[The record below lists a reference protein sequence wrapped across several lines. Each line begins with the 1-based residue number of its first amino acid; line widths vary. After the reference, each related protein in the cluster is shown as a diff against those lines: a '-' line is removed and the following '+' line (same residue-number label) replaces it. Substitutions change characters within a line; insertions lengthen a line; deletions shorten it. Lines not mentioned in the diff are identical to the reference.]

1 MLGLES
7 GAVEGDARL
16 ARLPCG
22 NGSACNGQGVRLSHK
37 GSDEALQLFFTFFK
51 FVDLSIDGF
60 ELDSLL
66 NNFI

>member
-1 MLGLES
+1 MLGFES

-37 GSDEALQLFFTFFK
+37 GSDEALQLFLAFLELF
-51 FVDLSIDGF
+51 DLSIDGF
-60 ELDSLL
+60 ELCDVV
-66 NNFI
+66 NDFV